1 MRFLEKLGFGKQP
14 ETPVQTVPE
23 TQEAAPADTTEVT
36 PTVVPE
42 ATDLVTPEVEQ
53 TTPAPE
59 VAHDL
64 GAASVEAFAA
74 QIADEAAATGSMD
87 VPSTPATPEA
97 PTVAETVAAIDAA
110 NTAPDA
116 EANDTFAVPATSEV
130 AEVPNVSAMQP
141 EEIFA
146 ALNIPSVETAAP
158 VETPTEALAEPATPE
173 QTQL

>member
-1 MRFLEKLGFGKQP
+1 MKIFGHEFGKKP
-14 ETPVQTVPE
+14 ETPEQTVPE
-23 TQEAAPADTTEVT
+23 TQEAAPVVTTEVT
-36 PTVVPE
+36 PTVV
-42 ATDLVTPEVEQ
+42 PEVEQ

-74 QIADEAAATGSMD
+74 RIADEAAATGSMD
-87 VPSTPATPEA
+87 VPSTPATPKA

-116 EANDTFAVPATSEV
+116 EANDTFAVPAASEV
-130 AEVPNVSAMQP
+130 AEVPNVPAMQS

-146 ALNIPSVETAAP
+146 ALNIPSGETAAP

>member
-1 MRFLEKLGFGKQP
+1 MKIFGHEFGKKP
-14 ETPVQTVPE
+14 ETPEQTVPE
-23 TQEAAPADTTEVT
+23 TQEAAPVVTTEVT

-42 ATDLVTPEVEQ
+42 VKQ

-116 EANDTFAVPATSEV
+116 EANDTFVVPAASEV
-130 AEVPNVSAMQP
+130 AEVPNVPAMQS

-146 ALNIPSVETAAP
+146 ALNIPSGETAAP